1 MSLHSI
7 NVQSVAKQKEIQ
19 IETNMRMTNENAID
33 MTARTAAST
42 ASAAAFAFSTAI
54 TRNRTNDSGD
64 QDCSSN

>member
-1 MSLHSI
+1 MY
-7 NVQSVAKQKEIQ
+7 NQWQNKKEIQ
-19 IETNMRMTNENAID
+19 IETDMRMTNESAIG